1 MKNHENVPAI
11 IQPKTT
17 RTTAVTTIMEGFFF
31 SIQQAKSK
39 LDKGRSLLKT
49 LYLKIW
55 ALSIL
60 FSLSCNDPAC
70 RYLCISFASKE
81 LGDRFSCNWQNK
93 TIKVQGVRRAGAHS
107 DLKRLWPQTKL
118 EILNSKFCLQYW
130 TLGVPENRQL
140 PMLEDFFFLQPT
152 SKYLATCRKKPTGL
166 MLGPLR
172 TKNYLCSRKIS
183 FFRQPKPQIV
193 PHFCQG

>member
-55 ALSIL
+55 ALSVFAIL
-60 FSLSCNDPAC
+60 QWSCMQISLYFFCFKGIRRQVLLQLTEQNHLSSGGEEGSRVLIQTLRDCDNKLSLKSWIPNFACNIGPWVCQRIVNFQCWKIFFSFSQPQSILPHAGKNLQD
-70 RYLCISFASKE
+70 LC
-81 LGDRFSCNWQNK
+81 
-93 TIKVQGVRRAGAHS
+93 
-107 DLKRLWPQTKL
+107 
-118 EILNSKFCLQYW
+118 
-130 TLGVPENRQL
+130 
-140 PMLEDFFFLQPT
+140 
-152 SKYLATCRKKPTGL
+152 
-166 MLGPLR
+166 
-172 TKNYLCSRKIS
+172 
-183 FFRQPKPQIV
+183 
-193 PHFCQG
+193 

>member
-49 LYLKIW
+49 LYLKIG

-60 FSLSCNDPAC
+60 S
-70 RYLCISFASKE
+70 RYLAMILPADISVFP
-81 LGDRFSCNWQNK
+81 L
-93 TIKVQGVRRAGAHS
+93 
-107 DLKRLWPQTKL
+107 
-118 EILNSKFCLQYW
+118 LQR
-130 TLGVPENRQL
+130 N
-140 PMLEDFFFLQPT
+140 
-152 SKYLATCRKKPTGL
+152 
-166 MLGPLR
+166 
-172 TKNYLCSRKIS
+172 
-183 FFRQPKPQIV
+183 
-193 PHFCQG
+193 

>member
-55 ALSIL
+55 ALSIFAIL
-60 FSLSCNDPAC
+60 QWSCMQISLYFLCFKGIRRQVLLQFIDRTKPFKFRGWGGRVLIQTLRDYDHKLSLKSWIPNFACN
-70 RYLCISFASKE
+70 IGHWE
-81 LGDRFSCNWQNK
+81 
-93 TIKVQGVRRAGAHS
+93 
-107 DLKRLWPQTKL
+107 
-118 EILNSKFCLQYW
+118 
-130 TLGVPENRQL
+130 PENCQF
-140 PMLEDFFFLQPT
+140 PMLEDLFSFSQPQ
-152 SKYLATCRKKPTGL
+152 SILSHVGKKPTGL
-166 MLGPLR
+166 MLGPLS
-172 TKNYLCSRKIS
+172 TKS
-183 FFRQPKPQIV
+183 
-193 PHFCQG
+193 